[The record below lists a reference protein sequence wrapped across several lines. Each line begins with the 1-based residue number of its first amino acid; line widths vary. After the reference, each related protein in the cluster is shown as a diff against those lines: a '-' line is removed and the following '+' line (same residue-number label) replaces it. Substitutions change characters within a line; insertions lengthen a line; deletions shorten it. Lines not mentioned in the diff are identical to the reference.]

1 MDTLKAL
8 LELFPSRAP
17 YLFILLGVVAVLASI
32 VPFRVDKAG
41 WSLRNPR
48 GRGDRVGLFSV
59 GILVLAASIY
69 AVTRTDDAELAR
81 LSKKRVSSYF
91 SYVTISGTESDC
103 LAGRCRLAFRDSALV
118 LAPKGQDVS
127 YEGRVK
133 TSGKIVAFSTSPRA
147 DILNPEQYP
156 ANPTYVEFRIRP
168 ASPEDRQL
176 EAKGEVVVERTRSA
190 TNGKVG
196 PHLPYFT
203 EYAVFV
209 LDLKPLG
216 FKIQAQ
222 VEPKIET
229 RRSDGSLVSGYINP
243 RLNVFEDGRVFVV
256 TATNVAPGSSLYV
269 LWGSQ

>member
-17 YLFILLGVVAVLASI
+17 YLLMLLGLAAVLAGV
-32 VPFRVDKAG
+32 VPFKIDKGG
-41 WSLRNPR
+41 WTVRNPTSR
-48 GRGDRVGLFSV
+48 GSRALLLAIGLS
-59 GILVLAASIY
+59 VLAGSVY
-69 AVTRTDDAELAR
+69 AVIKIDDAEIAR
-81 LSKKRVSSYF
+81 LAKKRVSSYF
-91 SYVTISGTESDC
+91 SYATISGTESDC
-103 LAGRCRLAFRDSALV
+103 LSGKCRLSFRDSAMV

-133 TSGKIVAFSTSPRA
+133 TAGRIVFFNTTPRA

-168 ASPEDRQL
+168 ASSTDRQL
-176 EAKGEVVVERTRSA
+176 QAQGEAVIENTFSA
-190 TNGKVG
+190 TKGKVG

-209 LDLKPLG
+209 LDLRALN

-229 RRSDGSLVSGYINP
+229 RRQDGSLVSGYVVP
-243 RLNVFEDGRVFVV
+243 RINVFEDGKVFVV
-256 TATNVAPGSSLYV
+256 TATNVDAGSSLYV
-269 LWGSQ
+269 SWGQ